1 MTRLTPALREHRPAP
16 DSQHEDD
23 ASMSRETFQQ
33 SLGSALQL
41 GCFIL
46 LLALIPYSV
55 YAGFW
60 LYQTASSWTG
70 GDAGP
75 LVYAMARAI
84 GCVILIYALWQ
95 LRKTGLRLREH
106 RPPGK

>member
-1 MTRLTPALREHRPAP
+1 
-16 DSQHEDD
+16 
-23 ASMSRETFQQ
+23 MSRETFQR

-41 GCFIL
+41 GCLIL

-60 LYQTASSWTG
+60 VYQTSSSWTG

-75 LVYAMARAI
+75 LVYAIARAI
-84 GCVILIYALWQ
+84 ACVILIYALWQ
-95 LRKTGLRLREH
+95 LRKTGLRLRKGVL
-106 RPPGK
+106 PGR